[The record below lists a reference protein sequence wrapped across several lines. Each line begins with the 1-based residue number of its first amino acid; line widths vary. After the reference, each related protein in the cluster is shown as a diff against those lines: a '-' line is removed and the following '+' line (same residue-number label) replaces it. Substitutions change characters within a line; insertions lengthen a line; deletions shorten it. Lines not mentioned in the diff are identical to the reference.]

1 MCRGTVDDLRP
12 LGARRRLE
20 GRAFYLRPSSSSTST
35 SAPPAELTLVYRPA
49 IGGAALELAG
59 RALPP
64 ACPAEVTLLR
74 VRGNDDAPAY
84 GSADRVS
91 AAEGAS
97 VLVLAEGGVV
107 VRARARASAAR
118 RMGCATR
125 LEGIPEEED
134 APCECGACGDE
145 WEMVGHVGDEF
156 KEHEEEVEAETM
168 RWALEMGAWAVCV
181 GVGLLATARRFSR
194 RRPALR
200 TVVTVEDEEE
210 AVAMEVEEAV
220 AMDVRAPEPGHRSM
234 PIDLDSGEKRETV
247 VQHKDKKK
255 AKGTRRSNCLQGR
268 RG

>member
-1 MCRGTVDDLRP
+1 MCRGTVDGLRP

-20 GRAFYLRPSSSSTST
+20 VRAFYLRLSSSST

-74 VRGNDDAPAY
+74 VRGNDGKDDAPAY
-84 GSADRVS
+84 ANADRVS
-91 AAEGAS
+91 ATEGARFEVYAAGKEELAAEGAFAWRNGGWRVECRRPVAS
-97 VLVLAEGGVV
+97 RSPVAEVLVLAVGGVL
-107 VRARARASAAR
+107 VRARARASPAR
-118 RMGCATR
+118 RIGCATR

-145 WEMVGHVGDEF
+145 WEMVGAIVDEF
-156 KEHEEEVEAETM
+156 KEHEEEAEEETM

-181 GVGLLATARRFSR
+181 GVGLLATARRFRR

-200 TVVTVEDEEE
+200 
-210 AVAMEVEEAV
+210 
-220 AMDVRAPEPGHRSM
+220 
-234 PIDLDSGEKRETV
+234 
-247 VQHKDKKK
+247 
-255 AKGTRRSNCLQGR
+255 
-268 RG
+268 